1 MSNVLV
7 RTAPRNG
14 VGIVTAVLAAI
25 ALTGLSAR
33 PAAAAVDI
41 IDLSI
46 TEALTAM
53 ASGEYTAAEL
63 TRAYLDRI
71 QAFDPTYNAFVSMNP
86 DALAQAQAIDARRAA
101 GLSVGP
107 LAGVPIVIK
116 DNMDYAGLVTTN
128 GFKGFSSATGG
139 IDLKPAQD
147 ATMVARLKAAGAII
161 LGKTNLPDFA
171 GDGTRTNSTVDG
183 RTVNPLVPNKVPGGS
198 SGGSAVAVN
207 GSFAIAGMG
216 TETGTSIHNPST
228 FNNIVG
234 IRPTQGLV
242 PIDGIYP
249 LSGTFRDVTGP
260 MTTSVR
266 DAALMLNV
274 VAGRSPRDRLT
285 NSAPAT
291 VPDYT
296 VNLTTAA
303 LSGMRIGA
311 WDETFNNLGAKPFV
325 PQSQTLY
332 NNALSVIGSLGAT
345 VDSSKYLATRG
356 WTAALAAL
364 GSEPASS
371 AFDVNSYL
379 SGTSS
384 DTPFKSVAEFNAL
397 IDAMYPD
404 ADAATR
410 NGYRLPNNRG
420 AITATNPNTDPLTR
434 GGTAQEYVDRRD
446 DLREMFEDILDEAG
460 LDGLVFP
467 VHTRP
472 LVNALDGDREIGT
485 LSSTVN
491 ILGIPGVIVNA
502 GHFMGDAD
510 LDGDDDTTDP
520 FSLIFLGR
528 RFDEADILGYAY
540 AFEQAFDSR
549 IIPTLIPEPSTFVVL
564 AGGSLMLLARR
575 RKIA

>member
-1 MSNVLV
+1 MPSRV
-7 RTAPRNG
+7 RIVAA
-14 VGIVTAVLAAI
+14 VTAALVLGG
-25 ALTGLSAR
+25 LTAR
-33 PAAAAVDI
+33 PTEAAFDI

-46 TEALTAM
+46 TDALAGMT
-53 ASGEYTAAEL
+53 GGQYTSAEL
-63 TRAYLDRI
+63 TQAYLDRI
-71 QAFDPTYNAFVSMNP
+71 KAFDPTYNAFVSMNP

-128 GFKGFSSATGG
+128 GFKGFSSKTGG

-161 LGKTNLPDFA
+161 IGKTNLPDFA
-171 GDGTRTNSTVDG
+171 GDGTRTISTVDG

-207 GSFAIAGMG
+207 GSFAIGGMG
-216 TETGTSIHNPST
+216 TETGTSIHNPAT

-234 IRPTQGLV
+234 VRPTQGLV

-260 MTTSVR
+260 LTTSVR

-285 NSAPAT
+285 NSAPAA

-296 VNLTTAA
+296 ANLTTAA
-303 LSGMRIGA
+303 LAGMRIGS
-311 WDETFNNLGAKPFV
+311 WDESFSNLGNVKPFV
-325 PQSQTLY
+325 AQSSALY
-332 NNALSVIGSLGAT
+332 NNALNVIGGLGAT
-345 VDSSKYLATRG
+345 VDTSKYLATRG
-356 WTAALAAL
+356 WTAALTAL

-379 SGTSS
+379 SGTSA
-384 DTPFKSVAEFNAL
+384 DTPFKSVAEYNAL

-404 ADAATR
+404 AD
-410 NGYRLPNNRG
+410 
-420 AITATNPNTDPLTR
+420 PLTR
-434 GGTAQEYVDRRD
+434 GGTAQAYVDRRD
-446 DLREMFEDILDEAG
+446 DLRDLFEDILDAAD

-472 LVNALDGDREIGT
+472 LVNALDADREIGT
-485 LSSTVN
+485 VSGTVN

-510 LDGDDDTTDP
+510 GDGDDDTTDP

-528 RFDEADILGYAY
+528 RFDEADILSYAY

-549 IIPTLIPEPSTFVVL
+549 IVPTLIPEPTTFMAL
-564 AGGSLMLLARR
+564 FGGSVLLLARR
-575 RKIA
+575 RQPAA